1 MKKSLLL
8 DWIEPFVDLAKRLK
22 NEFLIFSALII
33 LVLTLFGLFK
43 PQVLVQFWWL
53 FVLFSGLA
61 LIAFLAVLFAPAL
74 SERIKPKP
82 AALEKTP
89 APKLFTPPEVK
100 QPQPCLDPPALR
112 ERYLRT
118 LLAQCMHLHLT
129 MIDRKAATRQEV
141 AELDLA
147 AVFTAL
153 DVYDVGERHKREPDV
168 APEMAQG
175 EVERRRSA
183 LTVISRYPR
192 LTLLGDPGAG
202 KSTLI
207 NFITLCLAGE
217 HVQCP
222 DADRRRLGDAWA
234 LPPLLP
240 LRVILRDYAAR
251 GLPAQKGLWDFL
263 GAEAARR
270 DPMLA
275 GLLPALEPA
284 LKQKDGALLLLDG
297 LDEVPEAHKYR
308 EQLKATVEQFALDFP
323 HCRIVL
329 TSRPYAYQ
337 DVALRPDGFD
347 VRRLAPFSPEQIEAF
362 ITRWYTHLGLKD
374 PAFGPETAARYAKRL
389 VHEVQRNP
397 RLADLATSPLLLTL
411 MVSLHR
417 WREGGGLPEK
427 RQELYEESVRL
438 LLDLWQRP
446 KQLFNAEG
454 RPTDKEYD
462 AFAELGIGQEAL
474 RRALNCVAYEA
485 HKNQPALTGT
495 HDIRAGDLAGVLY
508 EAADKGK
515 VSDQRRVIQYLTDR
529 AGLLIE
535 REQGRIYTFPHR
547 TFQEYLAACHLANN
561 RRELYKC
568 LRVDDARWREAMLL
582 AAAKAVGGSTDAIW
596 DWIATFCPTDAPPGA
611 PARADWY
618 AALRVAQALQESELY
633 RNVQEAY
640 QKQLLARLQT
650 WLLAL
655 LETNQNP
662 LPASERAAAGQTL
675 GALGDPR
682 FAGALCLP
690 EFIPLPGGE
699 FWMGSTEEEVA
710 RIVEE
715 TGEDWAKRELP
726 RHRVYVD
733 DFALAK
739 YPTTNAMFARFRED
753 GGYQNPAW
761 WWGVPES
768 FWRGDG
774 TVKDWVGDVRTQPRY
789 WNEERLNGAN
799 QPVVGVSWYEVV
811 AYCRWLTMRL
821 NDGHVYRLPTEA
833 EWERAA
839 RGREGRRYAWENDW
853 EQDRANTEELNLER
867 TTPVGLFPAGATP
880 EGLLDMTGNVREWC
894 SDWFDAEEYARRAGS
909 LVRNPQGPEEGS
921 SKVLRGGSWYN
932 GASVVRCA
940 DRGGIRPVGY
950 IAVSSGFRVARGSLK

>member
-1 MKKSLLL
+1 MKKSLLP
-8 DWIEPFVDLAKRLK
+8 DWIEPFVDLAKGLK
-22 NEFLIFSALII
+22 NEFLIFSALTM
-33 LVLTLFGLFK
+33 LVLTLLGLFQ
-43 PQVLVQFWWL
+43 PQVLAQFWGL

-61 LIAFLAVLFAPAL
+61 LIAFLAALFAPAL
-74 SERIKPKP
+74 SERIKPQSTPP
-82 AALEKTP
+82 AAAPPEATKKP
-89 APKLFTPPEVK
+89 EPEAPK
-100 QPQPCLDPPALR
+100 PQPRLDPATLQ

-147 AVFTAL
+147 EVFTEL
-153 DVYDVGERHKREPDV
+153 DVYDVDERHKRESDV
-168 APEMAQG
+168 ALEMAQG

-183 LTVISRYPR
+183 LAVLSRYPR
-192 LTLLGDPGAG
+192 LTLLGDPGTG

-251 GLPAQKGLWDFL
+251 GLPAKKGLWDFL

-270 DPMLA
+270 DPALA

-284 LKQKDGALLLLDG
+284 LQQKDGALLLLDG

-308 EQLKATVEQFALDFP
+308 EQLKAAVERFALDFP

-337 DVALRPDGFD
+337 DMDLRPDGFD
-347 VRRLAPFSPEQIEAF
+347 VRRLATFSPEQVEAF

-374 PAFGPETAARYAKRL
+374 PAFGPETAARYAKCL
-389 VHEVQRNP
+389 AHEVQRNP

-411 MVSLHR
+411 MASLHR
-417 WREGGGLPEK
+417 WREGGSLPEK
-427 RQELYEESVRL
+427 RQELYEESVKL

-446 KQLFNAEG
+446 KQLFDAQG
-454 RPTDKEYD
+454 RPTGKEYD
-462 AFAELGIGQEAL
+462 AFAELGIGQESL
-474 RRALNCVAYEA
+474 RRALNYVAYEA

-495 HDIRAGDLAGVLY
+495 HDIRAGELAGVFY

-515 VSDQRRVIQYLTDR
+515 VPNQQRVIQYLTDR

-547 TFQEYLAACHLANN
+547 TFQEYLAACHLADN

-568 LRVDDARWREAMLL
+568 LRADDARWREAMLL

-596 DWIATFCPTDAPPGA
+596 DWIATFCPTDTLPEA

-633 RNVQEAY
+633 RSAQETY
-640 QKQLLARLQT
+640 QQQLLARLQT

-655 LETNQNP
+655 LGTNQNP
-662 LPASERAAAGQTL
+662 LPASERAAAGRTL
-675 GALGDPR
+675 GVLGDPR
-682 FAGALCLP
+682 FAPPYYLP
-690 EFIPLPGGE
+690 EFIPFPGGE
-699 FWMGSTEEEVA
+699 FWMGSAEAEVA
-710 RIVEE
+710 RVVEE
-715 TGEDWAKRELP
+715 TGEGWVKREMP
-726 RHRVYVD
+726 RHQVYVD

-739 YPTTNAMFARFRED
+739 YPTTNAMFARFLAD

-761 WWGVPES
+761 WRGAPGS

-774 TVKDWVGDVRTQPRY
+774 TVRDWFDDAPRTQPRY
-789 WNEERLNGAN
+789 WNDERFNGSN
-799 QPVVGVSWYEVV
+799 QPVMGVSWYGVV
-811 AYCRWLTMRL
+811 AYCRWLTATL
-821 NDGHVYRLPTEA
+821 NDGRVYRLPT
-833 EWERAA
+833 
-839 RGREGRRYAWENDW
+839 
-853 EQDRANTEELNLER
+853 
-867 TTPVGLFPAGATP
+867 
-880 EGLLDMTGNVREWC
+880 
-894 SDWFDAEEYARRAGS
+894 
-909 LVRNPQGPEEGS
+909 
-921 SKVLRGGSWYN
+921 
-932 GASVVRCA
+932 
-940 DRGGIRPVGY
+940 
-950 IAVSSGFRVARGSLK
+950 